1 MKKLRIFLADDHAIF
16 RQGLTM
22 LINAQPDMEVVG
34 EACDGQGVIQQV
46 PPLQPDVVVMDVS
59 MPAVDGAQATE
70 HLKRTCPA
78 TKVLALTAYEEGKRV
93 RQLLQAGACG
103 YLLKRVA
110 ADELTH
116 AIRTVAGGGTYLDPT
131 IAGKVVEGYLQKAI
145 LPDEDTASSCLS
157 GREADVMR
165 LLAWA
170 YSNKEIAAHLGLS
183 VKTVE
188 TYKTRLMEKLRLQ
201 SRVDIVRYAVRH
213 GWLQEP

>member
-1 MKKLRIFLADDHAIF
+1 MKKLRIFLADDHAVF

-34 EACDGQGVIQQV
+34 EACDGQEVIQQA
-46 PPLQPDVVVMDVS
+46 PSLQPDVVVMDVS
-59 MPAVDGAQATE
+59 MPTVDGAQATE
-70 HLKRTCPA
+70 HLKHACPA
-78 TKVLALTAYEEGKRV
+78 TKVLVLTAYEEGKRV
-93 RQLLQAGACG
+93 RQLLQAGAAG

-110 ADELTH
+110 ADELTY
-116 AIRTVAGGGTYLDPT
+116 AIRTVAEGGTYLDPA
-131 IAGKVVEGYLQKAI
+131 IAGKVVEVYLQKSIA
-145 LPDEDTASSCLS
+145 PDEDTASSCLS

-213 GWLQEP
+213 GWLQES

>member
-1 MKKLRIFLADDHAIF
+1 MKKLRIFLADDHAVF

-34 EACDGQGVIQQV
+34 EARDGQEVIQQA

-59 MPAVDGAQATE
+59 MPTVDGAQATE
-70 HLKRTCPA
+70 HLKQACPA

-93 RQLLQAGACG
+93 RQLLKAGVSG

-116 AIRTVAGGGTYLDPT
+116 AIRTVAAGGIYLDPT
-131 IAGKVVEGYLQKAI
+131 VAGKVVEGYLQKSVP
-145 LPDEDTASSCLS
+145 LDDDVESSTLS
-157 GREADVMR
+157 GRESDVMR

-188 TYKTRLMEKLRLQ
+188 TYKARLMEKLRLQ

>member
-1 MKKLRIFLADDHAIF
+1 MKKLHVFLVDDHAVF

-34 EACDGQGVIQQV
+34 EACDGQEVVQQAS
-46 PPLQPDVVVMDVS
+46 PLQPDVVVMDVS
-59 MPAVDGAQATE
+59 MPTVDGAQATE
-70 HLKRTCPA
+70 HLKHVCPT

-93 RQLLQAGACG
+93 RQLLQAGASG

-116 AIRTVAGGGTYLDPT
+116 AIRTVAEGGMYLDPT
-131 IAGKVVEGYLQKAI
+131 IAGKVVEGYLQKSI
-145 LPDEDTASSCLS
+145 LPDEDTESRGLS

-165 LLAWA
+165 LLAWG

-188 TYKTRLMEKLRLQ
+188 TYKARLMEKLRLQ

>member
-1 MKKLRIFLADDHAIF
+1 MKKLRIFLADDHAVF

-34 EACDGQGVIQQV
+34 EARDGQEVIQQA
-46 PPLQPDVVVMDVS
+46 PPLQPDVVIMDVS
-59 MPAVDGAQATE
+59 MPTVDGAQATE
-70 HLKRTCPA
+70 CLKRLCPV
-78 TKVLALTAYEEGKRV
+78 TKILALTAYEEGQRV
-93 RQLLQAGACG
+93 RQLLQAGVSG

-116 AIRTVAGGGTYLDPT
+116 AIRTVAEGGMYLDPI
-131 IAGKVVEGYLQKAI
+131 IASKVVEGYLHKSVP
-145 LPDEDTASSCLS
+145 PDDDTASSCLS
-157 GREADVMR
+157 MREAEVLR
-165 LLAWA
+165 LIAWA

-188 TYKTRLMEKLRLQ
+188 TYKARLMEKLRLQ

>member
-1 MKKLRIFLADDHAIF
+1 MKKLRIFLADDHTIF

-34 EACDGQGVIQQV
+34 EARDGQEVMQQA
-46 PPLQPDVVVMDVS
+46 PPLRPDVLVMDVS
-59 MPAVDGAQATE
+59 MPTVDGAQATE
-70 HLKRTCPA
+70 RLKDVCPSI
-78 TKVLALTAYEEGKRV
+78 KVLALTAYEEGKYV
-93 RQLLQAGACG
+93 RQLLRAGVAG

-116 AIRTVAGGGTYLDPT
+116 AIRMVAGGGMYLDPS
-131 IAGKVVEGYLQKAI
+131 IAGKVVEGYLQKAV
-145 LPDEDTASSCLS
+145 PPNDDPETSSLS
-157 GREADVMR
+157 GREAEVLR
-165 LLAWA
+165 LIAWA

-188 TYKTRLMEKLRLQ
+188 TYKVRLMEKLRLQ